1 MGITNSMSHPLGV
14 GSRESSCSWGQLA
27 KLRDAATRAG
37 LTEGQLRN
45 FAGAVLER
53 AVYDEAVV
61 TGAEAERIANALHV
75 VAEAR
80 RVARD

>member
-1 MGITNSMSHPLGV
+1 MGITNSMTGRLSV
-14 GSRESSCSWGQLA
+14 GSREPSCSWGQLA

-37 LTEGQLRN
+37 LTEVQLRN

-61 TGAEAERIANALHV
+61 TDAEAERIANALHI

-80 RVARD
+80 RLARD